1 MHNHNAQDGSKH
13 FALSCAGVDLDL
25 GPRRIDLQ
33 NFSHLIACRR
43 RYWRT
48 PSTQC
53 FDSRDLVGRWRHRER
68 SGQYSVCRK
77 AVLVRTTPL
86 RALWQQAPYF
96 HDGSAATL
104 SDAVAHY
111 NRVRTLGFT
120 ADQQGDMVEY
130 PKSR

>member
-25 GPRRIDLQ
+25 GPWRIDLQ

-48 PSTQC
+48 PSTHC
-53 FDSRDLVGRWRHRER
+53 FDPRDLSAGGGIGNDPV
-68 SGQYSVCRK
+68 SPPSRK
-77 AVLVRTTPL
+77 AVLVRTTSL

-120 ADQQGDMVEY
+120 ADQHRDMVEY
-130 PKSR
+130 LKSR